1 MKIAL
6 FCYPLCNSGGIER
19 MTASL
24 ANYLI
29 DKNILVDI
37 IVCHSSIESFYSID
51 SRINIYKLNEDFKK
65 RLQSAIALRKIICS
79 NRYDIFINVA
89 IPMGQISFITYLT
102 IRKHPI
108 LISWEH
114 FHLYAGSKIGYL
126 FRLLSC
132 VLCKRTIVLTD
143 QDKSKYPK
151 FLQKKIQRIYNFTID
166 HFEEYNS
173 YTIKKENIV
182 LSVGRLEN
190 QKGFD
195 LLLPIWK
202 KVQDKINGWKLY
214 IIGNGSMKEYL
225 QNKITQ
231 MNINNTVEI
240 LPATPRII
248 DYYKISS
255 IYVMT
260 SRYEGLPMVLLE
272 ARSFGIPTISFDCP
286 NGPSEIIHDGK
297 DGYVVPMNNEELF
310 SNRLTELI
318 KNKEKR
324 LTFSDNS
331 YKDTCCRFSSQ
342 SIIKQWL
349 NLFDELLK

>member
-6 FCYPLCNSGGIER
+6 FCDSLQNSGGIER
-19 MTASL
+19 MTVSL
-24 ANYLI
+24 ANLLV
-29 DKNILVDI
+29 KNDVIVDI
-37 IVCHSSIESFYSID
+37 IVCSSYIESFYNID
-51 SRINIYKLNEDFKK
+51 SKINVIKLNSDFKK
-65 RLQSAIALRKIICS
+65 RIQSAITLRKVLLL
-79 NRYDIFINVA
+79 NHYDIFINVA
-89 IPMGQISFITYLT
+89 IPMGQISLLT
-102 IRKHPI
+102 FLTLKKSPS
-108 LISWEH
+108 LIAWEH

-132 VLCKRTIVLTD
+132 ILCKKTIVLTD
-143 QDKSKYPK
+143 QDKGKYPK

-173 YTIKKENIV
+173 CTTKKENIV

-202 KVQDKINGWKLY
+202 KVQNRVDGWKLY
-214 IIGNGSMKEYL
+214 IIGSGSMKKYL
-225 QNKITQ
+225 QSKITQ

-248 DYYKISS
+248 DYYKKSS
-255 IYVMT
+255 VYVMT

-272 ARSFGIPTISFDCP
+272 ARSFGLPTISFDCP

-297 DGYVVPMNNEELF
+297 DGYVIPMNNGELF
-310 SNRLTELI
+310 SNRLIELI
-318 KNKEKR
+318 KEKEKR
-324 LTFSDNS
+324 LIFSENS
-331 YKDTCCRFSSQ
+331 FKDCSCRFSSE